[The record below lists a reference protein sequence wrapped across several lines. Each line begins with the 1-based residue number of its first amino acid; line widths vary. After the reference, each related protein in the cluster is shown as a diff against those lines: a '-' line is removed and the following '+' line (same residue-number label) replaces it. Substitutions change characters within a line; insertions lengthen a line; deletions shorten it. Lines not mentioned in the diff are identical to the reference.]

1 MIPRY
6 NLWIEK
12 DEEVVLSTWRVNL
25 LEAIG
30 STGSITAAAEKMEVP
45 YRRAWERIREMEERL
60 GFSLLDTE
68 VGGPGGGGA
77 ALTENAK
84 DFMARFRQFELGM
97 EVEIQKRFQD
107 SFGSISE
114 ETRK

>member
-30 STGSITAAAEKMEVP
+30 STGSITAAAGKMEVP
-45 YRRAWERIREMEERL
+45 YRRAWERIREMQERL

-68 VGGPGGGGA
+68 VGGSGGGGA

-84 DFMARFRQFELGM
+84 DLIARFRQFELGM

-107 SFGSISE
+107 AFGSISE
-114 ETRK
+114 ETCK

>member
-12 DEEVVLSTWRVNL
+12 DDEVVLSTWRVKL
-25 LEAIG
+25 LEAID
-30 STGSITAAAEKMEVP
+30 STGSITAAAGKMEVP

-68 VGGPGGGGA
+68 VGGTGGGGA
-77 ALTENAK
+77 ALTEDAK
-84 DFMARFRQFELGM
+84 DFIARFRQFDLGM
-97 EVEIQKRFQD
+97 EVEIRTRFKD
-107 SFGSISE
+107 AFGSIKEGIS
-114 ETRK
+114 

>member
-12 DEEVVLSTWRVNL
+12 DDEVVLSTWRVNL

-30 STGSITAAAEKMEVP
+30 DTGSITSAAGKLDVP
-45 YRRAWERIREMEERL
+45 YRRAWERIREMENRL

-68 VGGPGGGGA
+68 VGGSGGGGA
-77 ALTENAK
+77 ALTDKAK
-84 DFMARFRQFELGM
+84 DYIDRFHEFELGM

-107 SFGSISE
+107 AFGSIE
-114 ETRK
+114 KEGQR

>member
-30 STGSITAAAEKMEVP
+30 STGSITAAASEMDVP
-45 YRRAWERIREMEERL
+45 YRRAWERIREMEQRL

-68 VGGPGGGGA
+68 IGGSGGGGA
-77 ALTENAK
+77 VLTENAK
-84 DFMARFRQFELGM
+84 DFIARFQQFELGM
-97 EVEIQKRFQD
+97 EVEIRKRFQD
-107 SFGSISE
+107 AFGSIKEKS
-114 ETRK
+114 RK